1 MSDEYWRRMRLAKM
15 RLANTLSESLAEV
28 RAQIRAIDA
37 ELRPPVADAYR
48 IALRP
53 DVDGEDPYSP
63 DTLMDDIVV
72 RDVKMFRAEQ
82 MDTHEWWVCC
92 YLDDESSDR
101 ICWWVT
107 AKARPRRIEWVTTE
121 FPNAGHVYEHELERA
136 AVRPEGEQP

>member
-1 MSDEYWRRMRLAKM
+1 MSDEYWRLM

-37 ELRPPVADAYR
+37 ELRPPNGDAYR

-72 RDVKMFRAEQ
+72 KDVKMFRAEQ

-92 YLDDESSDR
+92 YLDDETADR
-101 ICWWVT
+101 ICWQVSAR
-107 AKARPRRIEWVTTE
+107 AKPRRIEWVTTE
-121 FPNAGHVYEHELERA
+121 LPQPHHIYEHELNA
-136 AVRPEGEQP
+136 DALPPPVTGG